1 MKYKK
6 EFTKE
11 KADFENFLIEMDEQ
25 LDWLFAEATKYNFNL
40 NLSEPCYE
48 KLESLFDLMVQ
59 GKSKDEI
66 LKISI
71 TFARFLGENIRTL
84 HGGKW
89 HLFLD
94 DENNV
99 YFNTPVIVGHSPIK
113 DLEFSPLFTMRA
125 YALRRKKGTLLR
137 AIDAQINIVS
147 LNLEDIGE

>member
-6 EFTKE
+6 EFTQE

-25 LDWLFAEATKYNFNL
+25 LDWLIKEATKYNFNL

-59 GKSKDEI
+59 GKSKDEV
-66 LKISI
+66 LKLSI
-71 TFARFLGENIRTL
+71 TFARFLGENIRIL
-84 HGGKW
+84 YGGQW

-94 DENNV
+94 DEKNV
-99 YFNTPVIVGHSPIK
+99 YFNTPVIFGHSPIK

-125 YALRRKKGTLLR
+125 YALRKVKGTLLR
-137 AIDAQINIVS
+137 AIDAQINPAS
-147 LNLEDIGE
+147 LNLDDIRE